1 MAEEVGGLSA
11 PCDVSDR
18 DALRAAVELCERE
31 CGPVDLLVA
40 NHAFMTMAPFLES
53 SEADFARTLEV
64 NLLGTAWLIAACA
77 PAMASRGYG
86 RIVAI
91 ASEWGVIGWPNATS
105 YAASKGGIIALVKS
119 AARRY
124 ARDGV
129 AVNAV
134 APGVTDTPQLD
145 VDAADAGLTHE
156 EMVAGV
162 RPGRPARA
170 DRAPIGCRGHRGVP
184 ALSAGGRV
192 RGPGGR
198 PERRLDPGMKRM
210 ERRVAVVTGA
220 SSGIGRA
227 CALALAEEG
236 AAVAL
241 VALPGSELDEAAKAC
256 RALGASVVGVGADV
270 RHSADV
276 DRAFAAADE
285 LGPVDAVFNNAGIS
299 MVVSITETTDEQWER
314 LVGTNLS
321 GNFYVARAAA
331 RAMVPRRRGAIVN
344 TASELALIGEAGY
357 AAYTATKGGILSMT
371 RALAAELAP
380 YGVRVNAVCPGATDT
395 PLLRAEYDTAPDPG
409 AARAEG
415 EGSIALGRLGQ
426 PEDIARVVVFLLSDE
441 AAYVTGSHYVVDGG
455 RTTCIP
461 TGVLTPETDG
471 S

>member
-1 MAEEVGGLSA
+1 
-11 PCDVSDR
+11 
-18 DALRAAVELCERE
+18 
-31 CGPVDLLVA
+31 
-40 NHAFMTMAPFLES
+40 
-53 SEADFARTLEV
+53 
-64 NLLGTAWLIAACA
+64 
-77 PAMASRGYG
+77 
-86 RIVAI
+86 
-91 ASEWGVIGWPNATS
+91 
-105 YAASKGGIIALVKS
+105 
-119 AARRY
+119 
-124 ARDGV
+124 
-129 AVNAV
+129 
-134 APGVTDTPQLD
+134 
-145 VDAADAGLTHE
+145 
-156 EMVAGV
+156 
-162 RPGRPARA
+162 
-170 DRAPIGCRGHRGVP
+170 
-184 ALSAGGRV
+184 
-192 RGPGGR
+192 
-198 PERRLDPGMKRM
+198 MKRM
-210 ERRVAVVTGA
+210 EGRVAVVTGA

-241 VALPGSELDEAAKAC
+241 VALPGSSLDEAAEAC
-256 RALGASVVGVGADV
+256 RAVGASVVGVGADV

-276 DRAFAAADE
+276 DRAFAAAVEE

-380 YGVRVNAVCPGATDT
+380 HGVRVNAVCPGATDT

-461 TGVLTPETDG
+461 TGVLTPGTDG